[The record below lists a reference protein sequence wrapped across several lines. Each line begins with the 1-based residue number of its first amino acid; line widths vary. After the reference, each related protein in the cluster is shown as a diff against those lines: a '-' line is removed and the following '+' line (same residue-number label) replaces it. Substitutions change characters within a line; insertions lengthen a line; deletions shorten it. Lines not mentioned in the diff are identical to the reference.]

1 METTEGIAAI
11 ALVAF
16 FVIIILITFWKK
28 KQTSS
33 NQSSIQSQS
42 QSQSQSQTP
51 SAPTTDVPT
60 SPDTE
65 TVLTSVTLNL
75 AVSALLRPGA
85 TRDGLV
91 SLANALK
98 NSPRFAAQVGA
109 KMKVFITSVSATETI
124 ASRIGSL
131 SMETLAS
138 SGTRA
143 IGSMISA
150 GRTAAEEAPRLAAR
164 IGTMAAESLVSVG
177 GVFDAIAITGFVLDE
192 TNTGNLNKPV
202 YTNSWEQI
210 RVQKENDEVNSFN
223 DDKMTDPLI
232 RGPMDSLDANTRQL
246 AVNTEFFNII
256 ANPPNSGPVFSAVSN
271 LVSALHTMAGTTGQ
285 LNTADIIYIG
295 ENGGVNG
302 VLAEYDVKTL
312 NNEAIS
318 RSCTMTYNGA
328 VYTDVTGNNV
338 CSFADSGT
346 CLNATTRTFPESTT
360 DTNDTI
366 YTEWRP
372 KAWFDRLNGAVAPA
386 QGACIG
392 VDPTFYQACISH
404 THTTLG
410 ESSGDNYDRTTG
422 ICQNV
427 PRTCEIYGSNFYRS
441 QVNAPS
447 WAGIGPLDT
456 CGTSPF
462 EEVLDDIL
470 GTTLGSLVVGGVM
483 EAATNST
490 TLQDNGYTASLAG
503 GAVQV
508 SMNGNI
514 SIPGLT
520 SPSTGGW

>member
-33 NQSSIQSQS
+33 QSQS
-42 QSQSQSQTP
+42 QQTSSNQSSSNQPP
-51 SAPTTDVPT
+51 SAPTTEVPDT

-65 TVLTSVTLNL
+65 TVLKTVTLNL
-75 AVSALLRPGA
+75 AVNELLRPGA
-85 TRDGLV
+85 TRAGLV

-98 NSPRFAAQVGA
+98 NSARFAAQVGA

-131 SMETLAS
+131 SMDTLAS

-150 GRTAAEEAPRLAAR
+150 GRTVAEEAPRVAAR
-164 IGTMAAESLVSVG
+164 IGTAAAESLVSVG
-177 GVFDAIAITGFVLDE
+177 GVFDAIAITGLVLDE
-192 TNTGNLNKPV
+192 TNTGNLDKPV

-223 DDKMTDPLI
+223 DDKMTYPLI

-271 LVSALHTMAGTTGQ
+271 LVSALNTMAGTTGQ

-295 ENGGVNG
+295 EHGGVNG

-312 NNEAIS
+312 HNEAIS

-328 VYTDVTGNNV
+328 VYKDVTGNNV

-346 CLNATTRTFPESTT
+346 CLNATTRTFPGSTT

-456 CGTSPF
+456 CGLSTF
-462 EEVLDDIL
+462 EEVLDDLL

-483 EAATNST
+483 EAASDSI
-490 TLQDNGYTASLAG
+490 TLENNGYTASLLG

-508 SMNGNI
+508 SAGGI

-520 SPSTGGW
+520 GPGGGW